1 MFFVVGVQFH
11 VVEQIVVEMLV
22 LLIGQ
27 QVLALISVEYFNRHD
42 GSVLS
47 GMDKLVYVLI
57 MFGLL
62 CVAVM
67 SVS

>member
-1 MFFVVGVQFH
+1 
-11 VVEQIVVEMLV
+11 MLV

-62 CVAVM
+62 CVAAL